1 MFKKYLI
8 LFFLAVFLLF
18 LMSSCGSNTA
28 DTSPSIAMDDYLRTD
43 RIADV
48 GDEYSTYPATTA
60 KTKETT
66 VTTSVTTVI
75 PQLITSA
82 PANKAQPTT
91 KKTAATKKAAATK
104 KRVQPTKKRA
114 STIKKQTYQ
123 TAPPQNRPKT
133 TVNNKRGDV
142 NRDGV
147 VDIHDVKLLGSLLSS
162 GASMTRYMDGADV
175 DGNGRVDMNDLPALL
190 KLVSS
195 GG

>member
-1 MFKKYLI
+1 MFKKYLM

-18 LMSSCGSNTA
+18 MSSCGSNSA

-48 GDEYSTYPATTA
+48 GDEYSTYPETAA

-75 PQLITSA
+75 PQLITTT
-82 PANKAQPTT
+82 PNKAQPTT
-91 KKTAATKKAAATK
+91 KKAAATKKATA
-104 KRVQPTKKRA
+104 TKKRA

-123 TAPPQNRPKT
+123 TAPPQTRPKT
-133 TVNNKRGDV
+133 TVKNKRGDV

-162 GASMTRYMDGADV
+162 GASMTRYKDIADV
-175 DGNGRVDMNDLPALL
+175 DGNGTVDMNDLPALL